1 MAPERR
7 LIGVYV
13 DREVHRGL
21 KDRCEANGLT
31 QSFVVDQLIRRF
43 LDWPG
48 VDVRLLK
55 TTEEA
60 QHN

>member
-1 MAPERR
+1 MAPERT

-43 LDWPG
+43 LVWPG
-48 VDVRLLK
+48 LEVRLLK
-55 TTEEA
+55 KEETKD
-60 QHN
+60 N